1 MAKREHSEE
10 EEEGFVMDEEEAFK
24 EEMKEAN
31 GSFSFGGVLNYIVFE
46 NPLSK
51 YVIGPTIRLPGKILS
66 YVIPKSVKKFPSY
79 LYRKL
84 AGSYASADF
93 AELLVQMKIVERN
106 T

>member
-1 MAKREHSEE
+1 MTKREHSEDE
-10 EEEGFVMDEEEAFK
+10 DEGFVMNEEEVFK
-24 EEMKEAN
+24 EEMKEGN

-51 YVIGPTIRLPGKILS
+51 YIIGPTISLTGKIIS

-79 LYRKL
+79 LYRKV

-93 AELLVQMKIVERN
+93 AELLV
-106 T
+106 